1 MPILP
6 WPPVRG
12 RSAKI
17 CSASA
22 NYAAHRLAWQ
32 LRLRF
37 RRDRRRSFWP
47 VPSGVAVLHIRSILG
62 RIARPVYPRA
72 LTSLFK
78 VHHLRREVGD
88 KDSRDRNSV
97 VSGTSVSVQL
107 DIGGRRII
115 QKNK

>member
-1 MPILP
+1 MRISD
-6 WPPVRG
+6 WSSDV
-12 RSAKI
+12 
-17 CSASA
+17 CSSDLSA

-62 RIARPVYPRA
+62 RIERPVYPRA

-88 KDSRDRNSV
+88 KDSRLFRASTLAG
-97 VSGTSVSVQL
+97 SP
-107 DIGGRRII
+107 
-115 QKNK
+115 